1 MPVYKIIVKGVSK
14 GVQLHLRILS
24 KKLSNSRS
32 PLSCT
37 LLAMNVELHTPAKAE
52 SFAGLFQHIKLFT
65 EHINILFQTDK
76 MFVQGMDSSRVSIFE
91 IYLPATWFDTYE
103 LTGEVDVTIGVNVN
117 IFSKVL
123 ATRDKAQIMRLN
135 FPGGG
140 DDKLFVDFVCPPN
153 ATVNKSGVYDKSFE
167 VPLMDIESEM
177 MMIPP
182 SESQAEFSVPAV
194 KFAIL
199 MDQLKLFGDTIQFEC
214 SETAIQLTSHSQD
227 CGKMKVDI
235 PIDDLTSFAINE
247 GESMSLSY
255 SLTHLHNICLYSK
268 IAPEITIHMSDN
280 FPIKMVFSVGS
291 NDSGA
296 QIVFYL
302 APKLSEE

>member
-1 MPVYKIIVKGVSK
+1 
-14 GVQLHLRILS
+14 
-24 KKLSNSRS
+24 
-32 PLSCT
+32 
-37 LLAMNVELHTPAKAE
+37 MNVELHTPAKAE

-65 EHINILFQTDK
+65 GHINILFQTDK

-91 IYLPATWFDTYE
+91 IYLPAAWFDKYE
-103 LTGEVDVTIGVNVN
+103 LTDDVDVTLGINVN

-123 ATRDKAQIMRLN
+123 ATRDKAQMMRLTFSGN
-135 FPGGG
+135 E
-140 DDKLFVDFVCPPN
+140 DDKLFVDFVS
-153 ATVNKSGVYDKSFE
+153 TQSGVYDKSFE
-167 VPLMDIESEM
+167 VPLMEIESEM

-194 KFAIL
+194 KFAVL
-199 MDQLKLFGDTIQFEC
+199 MDQLKVFGETIQFEC

-247 GESMSLSY
+247 GQNLSLSY

-268 IAPEITIHMSDN
+268 IAPEITIHMSTN
-280 FPIKMVFSVGS
+280 FPIKMVFSVD
-291 NDSGA
+291 NNSGA

-302 APKLSEE
+302 APKLTDDDL

>member
-1 MPVYKIIVKGVSK
+1 
-14 GVQLHLRILS
+14 
-24 KKLSNSRS
+24 
-32 PLSCT
+32 
-37 LLAMNVELHTPAKAE
+37 
-52 SFAGLFQHIKLFT
+52 
-65 EHINILFQTDK
+65 
-76 MFVQGMDSSRVSIFE
+76 
-91 IYLPATWFDTYE
+91 
-103 LTGEVDVTIGVNVN
+103 
-117 IFSKVL
+117 
-123 ATRDKAQIMRLN
+123 
-135 FPGGG
+135 
-140 DDKLFVDFVCPPN
+140 
-153 ATVNKSGVYDKSFE
+153 
-167 VPLMDIESEM
+167 
-177 MMIPP
+177 
-182 SESQAEFSVPAV
+182 
-194 KFAIL
+194 

-291 NDSGA
+291 TDSGA

>member
-1 MPVYKIIVKGVSK
+1 
-14 GVQLHLRILS
+14 
-24 KKLSNSRS
+24 
-32 PLSCT
+32 
-37 LLAMNVELHTPAKAE
+37 MNVELHTPAKAE

-91 IYLPATWFDTYE
+91 IYLPAAWFDKYE
-103 LTGEVDVTIGVNVN
+103 LTQDVTIGINVN

-123 ATRDKAQIMRLN
+123 ATRDKAQILRLN
-135 FPGGG
+135 FPG
-140 DDKLFVDFVCPPN
+140 DDKLFVDFACPPD
-153 ATVNKSGVYDKSFE
+153 ALVSGVYDKSFE

-182 SESQAEFSVPAV
+182 TESQAEFSVPAV

-199 MDQLKLFGDTIQFEC
+199 MDQLKVFGDTIQFEC
-214 SETAIQLTSHSQD
+214 SETAIQLTSHSHD

-247 GESMSLSY
+247 GECMSLSY

-280 FPIKMVFSVGS
+280 FPIKMVFSVGTV
-291 NDSGA
+291 DSGA

-302 APKLSEE
+302 APKLTEA

>member
-1 MPVYKIIVKGVSK
+1 
-14 GVQLHLRILS
+14 
-24 KKLSNSRS
+24 
-32 PLSCT
+32 
-37 LLAMNVELHTPAKAE
+37 MNVELHTPAKAE
-52 SFAGLFQHIKLFT
+52 SFACLFQHIKLFT

-91 IYLPATWFDTYE
+91 IYLPAAWFDKYE
-103 LTGEVDVTIGVNVN
+103 LTHDVTIGINVN

-123 ATRDKAQIMRLN
+123 ATRDKAQILRLN
-135 FPGGG
+135 FPG
-140 DDKLFVDFVCPPN
+140 DDKLFVDFACPPD
-153 ATVNKSGVYDKSFE
+153 ALVSGVYDKSFE

-182 SESQAEFSVPAV
+182 TESQAEFSVPAV

-199 MDQLKLFGDTIQFEC
+199 MDQLKVFGDTIQFEC

-247 GESMSLSY
+247 GERISQSY

-268 IAPEITIHMSDN
+268 IAPEITIHMSVN

-302 APKLSEE
+302 APKLTEEFL